1 MQSIRTQVQNIRPEL
16 PVNMIQLPEGHSM
29 NDMWMNYGAEGIME
43 LLQSPEGEK
52 TIPTLEILNDFKIS
66 FKGKTGTFYVIG
78 SLPMDLGN
86 LRVSLQI
93 VEQESQKKHRLKID
107 LFDFVNVQNQCRELN
122 EKQGFDI
129 NLLEADLI
137 QFTDLLEDYR
147 EKLFN
152 AEMNPV
158 TDQFSQ
164 KELTPQASEK
174 AIEFLSK
181 PGLFESVDKLLGQS
195 GIVGEEENRILSF
208 ILASSYKMPYLMHG
222 LIQGSSGEGKSHLI
236 NAIADCMPQED
247 VMNMTRITSKSLYH
261 YRDKELINKLIIIQ
275 DFDGL
280 DEEAQFAFREM
291 QSAKFLTSSTVVKD
305 MRGNTRG
312 KMKKVEAHFASLTA
326 TTKAEV
332 YYDNMS
338 RSVVLGVDESQEQTL
353 RIIKAQNLKISG
365 VSNSES
371 EQQVKQLLRNCMRV
385 LKSYEVVNPYADK
398 LMLPLEAKMLRRL
411 NSQFQNFVS
420 QITILNQYQRKTDSK
435 GRLIATK
442 DDVRKAVAIFFSS
455 IIIKVDELDKS
466 TRGFFEQLK
475 GFVRSQT
482 GGTTHRFT
490 TREIRQE
497 LNISKT
503 SAFKYVHTLQ
513 ELEYIQAVEG
523 SPNKGFKY
531 VISYWD
537 NMEKLKAKIKED
549 MGKQLDQLEIN

>member
-1 MQSIRTQVQNIRPEL
+1 MQSIRTQIQNIRPDL
-16 PVNMIQLPEGHSM
+16 PVHLIQLPEGHSM
-29 NDMWMNYGAEGIME
+29 NDMWMNYGADGIIE
-43 LLQSPEGEK
+43 LLQNLKGEK
-52 TIPTLEILNDFKIS
+52 PIPTLEILGDYKIS
-66 FKGKTGTFYVIG
+66 YKGKTGTFYVIG
-78 SLPMDLGN
+78 TLPMDLGN

-93 VEQESQKKHRLKID
+93 VEQETQKKHRLKID
-107 LFDFVNVQNQCRELN
+107 LFDFVNVENQCRELS
-122 EKQGFDI
+122 EKQGFDS
-129 NLLEADLI
+129 NLLEADLL

-147 EKLFN
+147 ETLFN
-152 AEMNPV
+152 SEMNPV
-158 TDQFSQ
+158 TDQFSE

-174 AIEFLSK
+174 AVEFLSK
-181 PGLFESVDKLLGQS
+181 PNLFENIDKLLGQS
-195 GIVGEEENRILSF
+195 GIVGEEDNRILSF

-222 LIQGSSGEGKSHLI
+222 LVQGSSGEGKSHLI

-261 YRDKELINKLIIIQ
+261 YRDKELINKFIVIQ

-280 DEEAQFAFREM
+280 DEDAQFAFREM

-305 MRGNTRG
+305 MLGNTRG

-353 RIIKAQNLKISG
+353 RIIKAQNLKNAG
-365 VSNSES
+365 VSNAES
-371 EQQVKQLLRNCMRV
+371 EQHAKQLLRNSMRV
-385 LKSYEVVNPYADK
+385 LKSYVVVNPYADK
-398 LMLPLEAKMLRRL
+398 IILPMEAKMLRRL
-411 NSQFQNFVS
+411 NDQFQNFVS
-420 QITILNQYQRKTDSK
+420 QITILNQYRRKTDDK
-435 GRLIATK
+435 GRLIATEE
-442 DDVRKAVAIFFSS
+442 DIRKAVEIFFSS

-466 TRGFFEQLK
+466 TRQFFENLK
-475 GFVRSQT
+475 GFLRRQT

-497 LNISKT
+497 LNMSKT
-503 SAFKYVHTLQ
+503 SAFKYVQTLQ

-537 NMEKLKAKIKED
+537 NMEKIKAKIKENLNE
-549 MGKQLDQLEIN
+549 QLDQLKIN

>member
-1 MQSIRTQVQNIRPEL
+1 MQNIRTQVQNIRPEL
-16 PVNMIQLPEGHSM
+16 PINMIQLPEGHSM
-29 NDMWMNYGAEGIME
+29 NDMWMNYGADGIME
-43 LLQSPEGEK
+43 LLQNPEGERA
-52 TIPTLEILNDFKIS
+52 IPTLEILNDYKIS

-86 LRVSLQI
+86 LRLTIQI
-93 VEQESQKKHRLKID
+93 IQKETQKKIRVRID
-107 LFDFVNVQNQCRELN
+107 LFECSNVQNQCAELN
-122 EKQGFDI
+122 EKQGFDS
-129 NLLEADLI
+129 NMLEADLM

-147 EKLFN
+147 ESLFN

-164 KELTPQASEK
+164 KELTPQATEK

-181 PGLFESVDKLLGQS
+181 PHLFESVDKLLGQS

-222 LIQGSSGEGKSHLI
+222 LIQGSLGEGKSHLI

-261 YRDKELINKLIIIQ
+261 YRDKELMNKLIIIQ

-305 MRGNTRG
+305 MLGNTRG

-371 EQQVKQLLRNCMRV
+371 EQQAKQLLRNCMRV
-385 LKSYEVVNPYADK
+385 LKSYEVVNPFADK

-420 QITILNQYQRKTDSK
+420 QITILHQYQRKKDSK
-435 GRLIATK
+435 DRLIATK
-442 DDVRKAVAIFFSS
+442 DDVRKAVEIFFSS

-475 GFVRSQT
+475 GFLRSQT

-503 SAFKYVHTLQ
+503 SAFKYVQTLQ

-531 VISYWD
+531 VIAYWD
-537 NMEKLKAKIKED
+537 NMEKLKVKIKENLN
-549 MGKQLDQLEIN
+549 KQLDQLEIT

>member
-1 MQSIRTQVQNIRPEL
+1 MQNIRTQIQNIRPEL

-29 NDMWMNYGAEGIME
+29 NDMWLNYGADGILE
-43 LLQSPEGEK
+43 LLQNPEGEK
-52 TIPTLEILNDFKIS
+52 TIPSLEIINEYKIG
-66 FKGKTGTFYVIG
+66 FKGKTGSFYVIG
-78 SLPMDLGN
+78 SLSMDLGN

-93 VEQESQKKHRLKID
+93 VEKQSQKKHRVKID
-107 LFDFVNVQNQCRELN
+107 LFDFVNVQNQCRELS
-122 EKQGFDI
+122 EKQGFDG
-129 NLLEADLI
+129 NLLETDLM

-147 EKLFN
+147 ETLFN
-152 AEMNPV
+152 TELNPV
-158 TDQFSQ
+158 TDQFFQ

-181 PGLFESVDKLLGQS
+181 PRLFENVDKLLEQS
-195 GIVGEEENRILSF
+195 GIVGEEENRILLF
-208 ILASSYKMPYLMHG
+208 VLASSYKMPYLMHG
-222 LIQGSSGEGKSHLI
+222 LVQGSSGEGKSHLI
-236 NAIADCMPQED
+236 NAMADCMPQED

-261 YRDKELINKLIIIQ
+261 YRDKELMNKLIIIQ

-305 MRGNTRG
+305 MMGNTRG

-365 VSNSES
+365 VSNTET
-371 EQQVKQLLRNCMRV
+371 EQQAKQIIRNCIRV

-442 DDVRKAVAIFFSS
+442 DDVRKAVEIFFSS

-466 TRGFFEQLK
+466 TRQFFENLK

-503 SAFKYVHTLQ
+503 SAFKYVQTLQ

-549 MGKQLDQLEIN
+549 LNKQLDQLEIT